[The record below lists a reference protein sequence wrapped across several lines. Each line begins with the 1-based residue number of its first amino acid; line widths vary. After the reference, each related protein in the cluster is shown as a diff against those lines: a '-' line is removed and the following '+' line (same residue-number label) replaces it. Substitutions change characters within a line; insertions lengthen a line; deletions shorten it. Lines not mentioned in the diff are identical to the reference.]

1 MNINSYLLQ
10 EINPHLNKYDLTK
23 DEIEDFFNQ
32 NNLYPQRLQDGLH
45 IIKKVMDTHGKSEIA
60 NHLYELSRI
69 EPPYIKID
77 DESRDHVVHALQTYV
92 LGIYLNESFL
102 TRSRTN
108 IKPFPWKVA
117 CLFHD
122 IGYPTRIARGILK
135 TYSDQRNKLGQKL
148 GFETSDIFFQIRP
161 MEFEKLCNGENSFE
175 LIQKCLK
182 KWKLDI
188 DIKSDFEK
196 TVNEGKIRHGAM
208 SALSVLNS
216 IDLYYQKYN
225 PERKFEKVIEP
236 FSAIDCDQTNF
247 VNDIIPACAAIFIHD
262 MPPEYFENAKIIRR
276 KAPLAF
282 LLKLSDS
289 LQEAQRPSSGLPHG
303 IEPNCFNIEIKDDEL
318 RFSAN
323 ISVNTREKIEAE
335 IHGCLDA
342 NDVRIL

>member
-1 MNINSYLLQ
+1 
-10 EINPHLNKYDLTK
+10 
-23 DEIEDFFNQ
+23 
-32 NNLYPQRLQDGLH
+32 
-45 IIKKVMDTHGKSEIA
+45 MDTHGKNKIA

-77 DESRDHVVHALQTYV
+77 DKSRDHVVHSLQTYV

-102 TRSRTN
+102 ARSQTN

-122 IGYPTRIARGILK
+122 IGYPIKIAQGILK
-135 TYSDQRNKLGQKL
+135 TYSEQRNILCKDL
-148 GFETSDIFFQIRP
+148 GFNTPNISFQIRP
-161 MEFEKLCNGENSFE
+161 MGFENLCNGENSFE

-188 DIKSDFEK
+188 DIESDFEK
-196 TVNEGKIRHGAM
+196 TINEGKIRHGAI

-225 PERKFEKVIEP
+225 PERKFETALEP
-236 FSAIDCDQTNF
+236 HSAIDCDQTNF
-247 VNDIIPACAAIFIHD
+247 VDDIIPACAAIFIHD
-262 MPPEYFENAKIIRR
+262 MPPEYFENAKITRR
-276 KAPLAF
+276 NAPLAF

-289 LQEAQRPSSGLPHG
+289 LQEAQRPSSGLPQG
-303 IEPNCFNIEIKDDEL
+303 IEPNRFNIEIKNDEL

-323 ISVNTREKIEAE
+323 VSVKSREKIEAE